1 MGGLLQL
8 CAPMALFFVDS
19 EKQLRPLAIQLFQE
33 PGPDNPVSLSVNLN
47 SVIYSTFSWSS
58 HIFESVPNDW
68 MIRSDTRHFFAM
80 FFDSHY
86 GLHCLKIIIFVFIYF
101 FRFFFQLII
110 HSHGLWSRCGTTVQ
124 MLLITSHWHTLVSH
138 ICVYTSMS
146 VSLHIVT
153 HTHCHSHTQ
162 ICTNTLSLFFS
173 LSTYLHSYSLKIVK
187 WSSLTRGRK

>member
-68 MIRSDTRHFFAM
+68 MIRCETRHLFAM
-80 FFDSHY
+80 FCDSHY
-86 GLHCLKIIIFVFIYF
+86 GLHCLKIIIFCFHLFSQIF
-101 FRFFFQLII
+101 LPTD
-110 HSHGLWSRCGTTVQ
+110 HSLTWALVKMWYNSADAAYHQSLTHLGQ
-124 MLLITSHWHTLVSH
+124 SHM
-138 ICVYTSMS
+138 CV
-146 VSLHIVT
+146 HKHECIVT
-153 HTHCHSHTQ
+153 YCHTHSLSFSHTDMHKH
-162 ICTNTLSLFFS
+162 TLSLFLFVYKF
-173 LSTYLHSYSLKIVK
+173 TFIFYEDCKMIQSYQ
-187 WSSLTRGRK
+187 R